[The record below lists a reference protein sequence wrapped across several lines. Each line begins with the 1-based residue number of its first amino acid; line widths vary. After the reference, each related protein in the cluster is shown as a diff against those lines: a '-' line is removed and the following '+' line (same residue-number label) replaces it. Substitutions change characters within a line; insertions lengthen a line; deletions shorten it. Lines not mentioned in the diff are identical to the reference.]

1 MHCKNL
7 TYVVIAQG
15 LDQLRLN
22 QVDLIFEVEEDEDD
36 AADVSAEEDE
46 QDDDERA
53 EHAAV
58 LAGRAAAAQERE
70 QRQEAEHDDEDLE
83 REERLGSGGGTSGR
97 AMTFCLDRPG
107 SNPGTDLGFYSS
119 ENVVN
124 LFSLGAGLFL
134 MTCYRTVHT
143 LPSSNLF
150 PFIIYYCKF
159 YIL

>member
-7 TYVVIAQG
+7 THVVIAQG
-15 LDQLRLN
+15 LDHLRLN